1 MDMLFSNLLTPSAIA
16 EAARGSVSALRKFDR
31 HGLFPAPGEN
41 SQEFADRLTRLAAA
55 LSKLEQEL
63 QQKKCVEPCSGIKLH
78 DNSLIPANI
87 YNEALAKTVELYDV
101 KPDWVPGFFA
111 DESFGLL
118 WGGCALSDMESNL
131 VLFIIRKVFRK
142 KRRFLVYDRQE
153 LMAHELTHAA
163 HQSINE
169 IKYEEYFAYR
179 TAQSRLRK
187 FFGGCFISKYDAMLF
202 LLPILLLPVVQ
213 ILNVFTAIK
222 LPVEYFYIIAAVYPV
237 YLSLR
242 CFATYRTAAKARNF
256 LEKNSVVHPDAVLF
270 RMTAGEIASLARNQM
285 AQGNDLRWVLIK
297 ERLEKKG

>member
-1 MDMLFSNLLTPSAIA
+1 MLFSNLLTPSAIA

-118 WGGCALSDMESNL
+118 WGSPDG
-131 VLFIIRKVFRK
+131 
-142 KRRFLVYDRQE
+142 
-153 LMAHELTHAA
+153 
-163 HQSINE
+163 
-169 IKYEEYFAYR
+169 AYSHR
-179 TAQSRLRK
+179 TAGGGGGHRL
-187 FFGGCFISKYDAMLF
+187 DA
-202 LLPILLLPVVQ
+202 PPDDSIRSHVHCPDQ
-213 ILNVFTAIK
+213 
-222 LPVEYFYIIAAVYPV
+222 
-237 YLSLR
+237 R
-242 CFATYRTAAKARNF
+242 RTA
-256 LEKNSVVHPDAVLF
+256 F
-270 RMTAGEIASLARNQM
+270 RAP
-285 AQGNDLRWVLIK
+285 
-297 ERLEKKG
+297 